1 MYTPSARSA
10 VFSSAAP
17 STARRSTRN
26 RTCSSI
32 EPLLILLSPKRR
44 TPGREA
50 KSHVAVTL
58 TSALEQSTTTPLLTV
73 GEAPALAS
81 WIRPIFLFASAVILL
96 VVALQAGTAYNSR
109 TSPASVPVMI
119 QPSQSFL
126 VEPQGL
132 AEIAA
137 EVPLLANM
145 SIDAAPAP
153 APALEVVQA
162 PVVAE
167 ADSDAVPTASKS
179 QESAPI
185 ASSMAS
191 LSSSFATS
199 AVSAAGMAV
208 SMVDERVSSRGSSP
222 HLQRAL
228 QQQRKG
234 SQPTKPFSKSKGPHV
249 PAAVALDVAVAPPPV
264 KANGER
270 LVFVSLLSV
279 KLHAT
284 HARLC
289 ATVAQAQTGPANLGE
304 ITSASRCLSVDAT
317 ARLAAS
323 QLAHAADGNI
333 QPSAAF
339 ALFNAPAGILNVTA
353 TVLAH
358 DGRLIKA
365 VTTLPEGD
373 AVAGSKRRT
382 APSLQ
387 ALWN

>member
-73 GEAPALAS
+73 SEAPAFAS
-81 WIRPIFLFASAVILL
+81 WTRPIFLFASAVILL

-109 TSPASVPVMI
+109 TSPSSVPVMI

-126 VEPQGL
+126 VEPQGV

-167 ADSDAVPTASKS
+167 ADSDAVPTAPTS

-185 ASSMAS
+185 ASSMAL
-191 LSSSFATS
+191 LSSSFVSS
-199 AVSAAGMAV
+199 AVSAAGTAV
-208 SMVDERVSSRGSSP
+208 SMVDERVSSRSP

-234 SQPTKPFSKSKGPHV
+234 SQPTKPFSKSKGSHV
-249 PAAVALDVAVAPPPV
+249 PATVALDVAVAPPPV

-317 ARLAAS
+317 ARLAAT

-387 ALWN
+387 ALWT